1 MGLDVKALDIL
12 STELRKDRQQK
23 KNISRLYGPTTDTEN
38 AAFPPVA
45 EDKTVPVEAEGPIN
59 EEEFMKT
66 CINKLIDERGF
77 DQGKASETCSA
88 LKEKMIADGKE
99 FE

>member
-1 MGLDVKALDIL
+1 MGLDVKALDVL
-12 STELRKDRQQK
+12 STELKKDRQQK

-45 EDKTVPVEAEGPIN
+45 GDKAAPVAEGPIN
-59 EEEFMKT
+59 EAEFMKT

-77 DQGKASETCSA
+77 EQNKASETCTA
-88 LKEKMIADGKE
+88 LKEKMIADGKT